1 MDLTGLVLEASMWF
15 SVKLKTAI
23 DAQISYFA
31 LADNF
36 GYNQIKVG
44 DVIQVNHTRMPE
56 KMLVVGFDESNHLVW
71 VERGY
76 ENTQTSAWKK
86 GQKLRIFR
94 FRNVPARTQMSFEDV
109 AQIDGTVRNDQ
120 LMDSV
125 LEYDWRPEDTCM
137 PGCYYMEFVLR
148 KLRDPAVFIPNG
160 TWYGQTHQDPST
172 YVYYTGSTHSNSS
185 VALSLDAFGVFH
197 LPAQQEWVGPTHI
210 YNVVVPPPPPMP
222 PPPVGPS
229 PIPQV
234 PVPPPVPDINWVPP
248 PNSWEPPYN
257 WGPPYYWFPPPDA
270 GYSAIDNIGFYWSS
284 AEPLGAG
291 QPVPDPPDYLFEP
304 MAPPPSGLWGASAV
318 PYYTGTAHDDGSV
331 PINTTAVPIEPEQ
344 SYSAG
349 VTGTLYAD
357 ENHVSDS
364 PNVGGGSTWVV
375 SSGPTLPS
383 SPPITLSEGIG
394 CCVGAGVEWE
404 RRFPTCGEGFLV
416 LVNDSPTTTC

>member
-1 MDLTGLVLEASMWF
+1 MV
-15 SVKLKTAI
+15 
-23 DAQISYFA
+23 
-31 LADNF
+31 
-36 GYNQIKVG
+36 
-44 DVIQVNHTRMPE
+44 R
-56 KMLVVGFDESNHLVW
+56 
-71 VERGY
+71 
-76 ENTQTSAWKK
+76 
-86 GQKLRIFR
+86 RIFTMWSYHPR
-94 FRNVPARTQMSFEDV
+94 RLCLRH
-109 AQIDGTVRNDQ
+109 Q
-120 LMDSV
+120 L
-125 LEYDWRPEDTCM
+125 
-137 PGCYYMEFVLR
+137 GHLR
-148 KLRDPAVFIPNG
+148 YPRYL
-160 TWYGQTHQDPST
+160 
-172 YVYYTGSTHSNSS
+172 
-185 VALSLDAFGVFH
+185 FH
-197 LPAQQEWVGPTHI
+197 LLCLI
-210 YNVVVPPPPPMP
+210 
-222 PPPVGPS
+222 S
-229 PIPQV
+229 
-234 PVPPPVPDINWVPP
+234 
-248 PNSWEPPYN
+248 
-257 WGPPYYWFPPPDA
+257 
-270 GYSAIDNIGFYWSS
+270 IGF
-284 AEPLGAG
+284 LRLTVG